1 MLTTKAICKSE
12 LTDHA
17 VIILS
22 DPLPQVK
29 EDHSA
34 SETRDHDTDVSEA
47 DTDLAEK
54 GLAQMFYERPPRI
67 VGDTILSMP
76 WDDFRPWKKR
86 SFLKR
91 RPQRPD
97 QAEKE
102 SGAGKRARRYML
114 KRERDTT
121 RSDSGFNRGLTDA
134 SSHKV
139 IIKQIVPRDK
149 VAVDLDQVFRS
160 KSTAKLLGHNLTSP
174 KSTSDAIC
182 SGLEKNTKQLNLA
195 EPLFQIIKQDTLSLL
210 KQLNHV
216 FDEVETGI
224 LDDAMMEDRLSSWR
238 RVIGRAQREL
248 PELRASMKPFF
259 GFIALL
265 DPHGDTTTEAN
276 LTNKTEK
283 SQDLREIL
291 KEINQAA
298 ERLRRTSA
306 LLTSNMGLLDSRRSI
321 DEARA
326 VSRLTELAFI
336 FIPLSFATS
345 VFGMQVEPFAD
356 HVPLRSFF
364 IVAVVVTAF
373 AYLMRITMR
382 SRWLV
387 YLKIFTRSE
396 IQKYADSH
404 GLPTPTRSIPILL
417 AIRWMGSRP
426 RPAAKRLRRW
436 ISRITRKIWGIFGFV
451 VLFVLL
457 NGAVSATPLALIW
470 TRDLDSST
478 QGAVTIAVILIVV
491 SCVGI
496 PFWHRSDSGFRS
508 ALPKW
513 IISTFSMPPWAR
525 KIFIFFIFS
534 VVLLSVTLAP
544 IWTSPLASGIKGGVT
559 IIMLV
564 LDILVIS
571 FWVQWWSFNG
581 TTFFVS

>member
-1 MLTTKAICKSE
+1 LITKAICKSE

-22 DPLPQVK
+22 DPLPRVK
-29 EDHSA
+29 EDHPT
-34 SETRDHDTDVSEA
+34 SETKDYDTDISEA

-54 GLAQMFYERPPRI
+54 GLAQRFYERPPRM

-76 WDDFRPWKKR
+76 WDYLWSWENQF
-86 SFLKR
+86 FLKR

-97 QAEKE
+97 RTEDESE
-102 SGAGKRARRYML
+102 SGESAQPFILRR
-114 KRERDTT
+114 KRDTT
-121 RSDSGFNRGLTDA
+121 KSESGFDRGLTNV

-160 KSTAKLLGHNLTSP
+160 KSTARLLGHNLSSP

-182 SGLEKNTKQLNLA
+182 SGLERNTEQLNLA

-210 KQLNHV
+210 KQLSRV
-216 FDEVETGI
+216 SDEVETGI

-248 PELRASMKPFF
+248 PELSASMKPFI

-265 DPHGDTTTEAN
+265 GPQGDTATSLINTPE
-276 LTNKTEK
+276 E
-283 SQDLREIL
+283 SQDFREL
-291 KEINQAA
+291 SKEIDQAS
-298 ERLRRTSA
+298 ERLQRTSA

-356 HVPLRSFF
+356 NVPLRSFF
-364 IVAVVVTAF
+364 IVAVVVTTF
-373 AYLMRITMR
+373 AYIMRITMR
-382 SRWLV
+382 SRWLA

-417 AIRWMGSRP
+417 AVQWVGSRP
-426 RPAAKRLRRW
+426 RPAAKRLCRYV
-436 ISRITRKIWGIFGFV
+436 SRTARKIWGIFGFV
-451 VLFVLL
+451 VQFVLL
-457 NGAVSATPLALIW
+457 NGAVLATPLALIW

-478 QGAVTIAVILIVV
+478 QGAVTIAVTLIVV
-491 SCVGI
+491 GCIGI
-496 PFWHRSDSGFRS
+496 PFWHRSDTEFRS
-508 ALPKW
+508 ALPRW
-513 IISTFSMPPWAR
+513 IMATFSIPSWAR
-525 KIFIFFIFS
+525 KIFIVFIFS
-534 VVLLSVTLAP
+534 GALLGVTLAP
-544 IWTSPLASGIKGGVT
+544 IWTSPLASGIKGGMT
-559 IIMLV
+559 ITVLV
-564 LDILVIS
+564 LEILAIS
-571 FWVQWWSFNG
+571 SWLQWRRFN
-581 TTFFVS
+581 